1 MIRNTREKRAGHL
14 CQDGMLVRNCKYL
27 LLLLATLSVMLPIV
41 VVFLGSF
48 KTSEEFNRS
57 RPFELPSFTSNTEIW
72 KGAKTL
78 GKESR
83 LRITGKM
90 LENHEARKVTLVID
104 PVEAENSFAVI
115 SDSEGA
121 EVGTGEGIIGE
132 SEITIAIPKSAWKS
146 VRENGFSI
154 SGENITVRRVKVLE
168 GFFLGNYVT
177 AFSKGNMLRG
187 FLNTLILIFFS
198 GLGTVLTGSMTAF
211 VLSRFKFKGK
221 KLVYTAFL
229 WIALIPT
236 ITTQVATFQIVYKLG
251 LYNTRLSCII
261 LSMGTD
267 IIGIMIYLQFLNH
280 ISNSLDE
287 SAIIDGASYW
297 QVFTTIIFPLLQP
310 ATVTVLI
317 LKCINL
323 YNDFYNPLLYMP
335 KQSLMVISTSL
346 YKFKGPFGTNWPVIC
361 AGVVIAVIPTLIA
374 FIAMQRYIYGGM
386 VTGSVKE

>member
-1 MIRNTREKRAGHL
+1 MEHEIFRINSYGDNA
-14 CQDGMLVRNCKYL
+14 LVRNLKYL
-27 LLLLATLSVMLPIV
+27 LLFLAAVSVILPIV

-57 RPFELPSFTSNTEIW
+57 KPFALPTFTSNTEIW
-72 KGAKTL
+72 KGTKNLADGGTL
-78 GKESR
+78 T
-83 LRITGKM
+83 ITKKM
-90 LENHEARKVTLVID
+90 LEKHEVRKVTLVVD
-104 PVEAENSFAVI
+104 PIEDKDNAVWI
-115 SDSEGA
+115 SDKSGSI
-121 EVGTGEGIIGE
+121 VSRGEGKVSE
-132 SEITIAIPKSAWKS
+132 SEITIAIPKGAQKDLAK
-146 VRENGFSI
+146 EGFSI
-154 SGENITVRRVKVLE
+154 SGENATVHRVKVLE
-168 GFFLGNYVT
+168 GFFLDNYIV
-177 AFSKGNMLRG
+177 AFSKGNMLLG

-198 GLGTVLTGSMTAF
+198 GIGTVLTGSMTAF

-221 KLVYTAFL
+221 KIVYTAFL

-236 ITTQVATFQIVYKLG
+236 ITTQVATFQIIYKLG

-267 IIGIMIYLQFLNH
+267 IIGIMIYLQFLNN

-287 SAIIDGASYW
+287 SAIIDGASWW
-297 QVFTTIIFPLLQP
+297 QVFTKIIFPLLQP
-310 ATVTVLI
+310 ATVTILI

-361 AGVVIAVIPTLIA
+361 AGVVIALIPTLIT
-374 FIAMQRYIYGGM
+374 FIVLQRYIYGGM

>member
-1 MIRNTREKRAGHL
+1 MKGENLKINSYGEKA
-14 CQDGMLVRNCKYL
+14 MVRNLKYAL
-27 LLLLATLSVMLPIV
+27 LFLAVVSVLLPIV

-57 RPFELPSFTSNTEIW
+57 KPFALPTFTSNTEIW
-72 KGAKTL
+72 KGTKAL
-78 GKESR
+78 GAGSALKISK
-83 LRITGKM
+83 KM
-90 LENHEARKVTLVID
+90 LEKHEVRAVTLIID
-104 PVEAENSFAVI
+104 AVESKDAAVTLADT
-115 SDSEGA
+115 SGKSLARWEGKS
-121 EVGTGEGIIGE
+121 GE
-132 SEITIAIPKSAWKS
+132 SEITIQIPKAEQK
-146 VRENGFSI
+146 RLAGEGFSI

-168 GFFLGNYVT
+168 GFFLSNYIT
-177 AFSKGNMLRG
+177 AFSKGKMLLG
-187 FLNTLILIFFS
+187 FWNTLILIFFS

-211 VLSRFKFKGK
+211 VLSRFKFRGK
-221 KLVYTAFL
+221 KIVYTAFL

-236 ITTQVATFQIVYKLG
+236 ITTQVATFQIIYKLG

-267 IIGIMIYLQFLNH
+267 IIGIMIYLQFLNN

-287 SAIIDGASYW
+287 SAIIDGASWW
-297 QVFTTIIFPLLQP
+297 QVFTKIIFPLLQP
-310 ATVTVLI
+310 ATVTILI

-335 KQSLMVISTSL
+335 KQNLMVISTSL

-361 AGVVIAVIPTLIA
+361 AGAVIALIPTLIT
-374 FIAMQRYIYGGM
+374 FIVLQRYIYGGM

>member
-1 MIRNTREKRAGHL
+1 MKGENLKINSYGEKA
-14 CQDGMLVRNCKYL
+14 MVRNLKYAL
-27 LLLLATLSVMLPIV
+27 LFLAVVSVILPIV

-57 RPFELPSFTSNTEIW
+57 KPFALPTFTSNTEIW
-72 KGAKTL
+72 KGTKAL
-78 GKESR
+78 GAGSALKISK
-83 LRITGKM
+83 KM
-90 LENHEARKVTLVID
+90 LEKHEVRAVTLIID
-104 PVEAENSFAVI
+104 AVESKDAAVTLADT
-115 SDSEGA
+115 SGKSLARWEGKS
-121 EVGTGEGIIGE
+121 GE
-132 SEITIAIPKSAWKS
+132 SEITIQIPKAEQKRLA
-146 VRENGFSI
+146 REGFSI

-168 GFFLGNYVT
+168 GFFLSNYIT
-177 AFSKGNMLRG
+177 AFSKGKMLLG
-187 FLNTLILIFFS
+187 FWNTLILIFFS

-211 VLSRFKFKGK
+211 VLSRFKFRGK
-221 KLVYTAFL
+221 KIVYTAFL

-236 ITTQVATFQIVYKLG
+236 ITTQVATFQIIYKLG

-267 IIGIMIYLQFLNH
+267 IIGIMIYLQFLNN

-287 SAIIDGASYW
+287 SAIIDGASWW
-297 QVFTTIIFPLLQP
+297 QVFTKIIFPLLQP
-310 ATVTVLI
+310 ATVTILI

-335 KQSLMVISTSL
+335 KQNLMVISTSL

-361 AGVVIAVIPTLIA
+361 AGVVIALIPTLIA
-374 FIAMQRYIYGGM
+374 FIVLQRYIYGGM

>member
-1 MIRNTREKRAGHL
+1 MKHEILRINSYGDKV
-14 CQDGMLVRNCKYL
+14 LVRNLKYL
-27 LLLLATLSVMLPIV
+27 LLFLAAVSVILPIV

-57 RPFELPSFTSNTEIW
+57 KPFALPTFTSNTEIW
-72 KGAKTL
+72 KGTKNLADGGTL
-78 GKESR
+78 T
-83 LRITGKM
+83 ITKKM
-90 LENHEARKVTLVID
+90 LEKHEVRKVTLVVD
-104 PVEAENSFAVI
+104 PIEDKDNAVWI
-115 SDSEGA
+115 SDKSGSI
-121 EVGTGEGIIGE
+121 VSRGEGKVGE
-132 SEITIAIPKSAWKS
+132 SEITIAIPKGAQKDLAK
-146 VRENGFSI
+146 EGFSI
-154 SGENITVRRVKVLE
+154 SGENATVHRVKVLE
-168 GFFLGNYVT
+168 GFFLDNYIV
-177 AFSKGNMLRG
+177 AFSKGNMLLG

-198 GLGTVLTGSMTAF
+198 GIGTVLTGSMTAF
-211 VLSRFKFKGK
+211 VLSRFNFKGK
-221 KLVYTAFL
+221 KIVYTAFL

-236 ITTQVATFQIVYKLG
+236 ITTQVATFQIIYKLG

-267 IIGIMIYLQFLNH
+267 IIGIMIYLQFLNN

-287 SAIIDGASYW
+287 SAIIDGASWW
-297 QVFTTIIFPLLQP
+297 QVFTKIIFPLLQP
-310 ATVTVLI
+310 ATVTILI

-361 AGVVIAVIPTLIA
+361 AGVVIALIPTLIT
-374 FIAMQRYIYGGM
+374 FIVLQRYIYGGM

>member
-1 MIRNTREKRAGHL
+1 MKHEIFRINSYGDKA
-14 CQDGMLVRNCKYL
+14 LVKNLKYL
-27 LLLLATLSVMLPIV
+27 LLFLAAVSVILPIV

-57 RPFELPSFTSNTEIW
+57 KPFALPSFTSNTEIW
-72 KGAKTL
+72 KGTKNLADGGTL
-78 GKESR
+78 T
-83 LRITGKM
+83 ITKKM
-90 LENHEARKVTLVID
+90 LEKHEVRKVTLVVD
-104 PVEAENSFAVI
+104 PIEDKDNAVWI
-115 SDSEGA
+115 SDKSGSI
-121 EVGTGEGIIGE
+121 VSRGEGKIGE
-132 SEITIAIPKSAWKS
+132 SEITIAIPKGAQKDLAK
-146 VRENGFSI
+146 EGFSI
-154 SGENITVRRVKVLE
+154 SGENATVHRVKVLE
-168 GFFLGNYVT
+168 GFFLDNYIV
-177 AFSKGNMLRG
+177 AFSKGNMLLG

-198 GLGTVLTGSMTAF
+198 GIGTVLTGSMTAF

-221 KLVYTAFL
+221 KIVYTAFL

-236 ITTQVATFQIVYKLG
+236 ITTQVATFQIIYKLG

-267 IIGIMIYLQFLNH
+267 IIGIMIYLQFLNN

-287 SAIIDGASYW
+287 SAIIDGASWW
-297 QVFTTIIFPLLQP
+297 QVFTKIIFPLLQP
-310 ATVTVLI
+310 ATVTILI

-361 AGVVIAVIPTLIA
+361 AGVVIALIPTLIT
-374 FIAMQRYIYGGM
+374 FIVLQRYIYGGM

>member
-1 MIRNTREKRAGHL
+1 MKHEIFRINSYGDKA
-14 CQDGMLVRNCKYL
+14 LVRNLKYFL
-27 LLLLATLSVMLPIV
+27 LFLAAVSVILPIV

-57 RPFELPSFTSNTEIW
+57 KPFALPTFTSNTEIW
-72 KGAKTL
+72 KGTKNLADGGTL
-78 GKESR
+78 T
-83 LRITGKM
+83 ITKKM
-90 LENHEARKVTLVID
+90 LEKHEVRKVTLVVD
-104 PVEAENSFAVI
+104 PIEDKDNAVWI
-115 SDSEGA
+115 SDKSGSI
-121 EVGTGEGIIGE
+121 VSRGEGKVGE
-132 SEITIAIPKSAWKS
+132 SEITIAIPKGAQKDLAK
-146 VRENGFSI
+146 EGFSI
-154 SGENITVRRVKVLE
+154 SGENATVHRVKVLE
-168 GFFLGNYVT
+168 GFFLDNYIV
-177 AFSKGNMLRG
+177 AFSKGNMLLG

-198 GLGTVLTGSMTAF
+198 GIGTVLTGSMTAF

-221 KLVYTAFL
+221 KIVYTAFL

-236 ITTQVATFQIVYKLG
+236 ITTQVATFQIIYKLG

-267 IIGIMIYLQFLNH
+267 IIGIMIYLQFLNN

-287 SAIIDGASYW
+287 SAIIDGASWW
-297 QVFTTIIFPLLQP
+297 QVFTKIIFPLLQP
-310 ATVTVLI
+310 ATVTILI

-361 AGVVIAVIPTLIA
+361 AGVVIALIPTLIT
-374 FIAMQRYIYGGM
+374 FIVLQRYIYGGM

>member
-1 MIRNTREKRAGHL
+1 MKGENLKINSYGENA
-14 CQDGMLVRNCKYL
+14 MVRNLKYAL
-27 LLLLATLSVMLPIV
+27 LFLAVVSVILPIV

-57 RPFELPSFTSNTEIW
+57 KPFALPTFTSNTEIW
-72 KGAKTL
+72 KGTKAL
-78 GKESR
+78 GGSSSLKISK
-83 LRITGKM
+83 KM
-90 LENHEARKVTLVID
+90 LEKHEVRAVTLIID
-104 PVEAENSFAVI
+104 AVESKDAAVTLADT
-115 SDSEGA
+115 SGKSLARWEGKSLD
-121 EVGTGEGIIGE
+121 G
-132 SEITIAIPKSAWKS
+132 EITIQIPKAEQKKLAG
-146 VRENGFSI
+146 EGFSI

-168 GFFLGNYVT
+168 GFFLSNYIT
-177 AFSKGNMLRG
+177 AFSKGKMLLG
-187 FLNTLILIFFS
+187 FWNTLILIFFS
-198 GLGTVLTGSMTAF
+198 GIGTVLTGSMTAF

-221 KLVYTAFL
+221 KIVYTAFL

-236 ITTQVATFQIVYKLG
+236 ITTQVATFQIIYKLG

-267 IIGIMIYLQFLNH
+267 IIGIMIYLQFLNN

-287 SAIIDGASYW
+287 SAIIDGASWW
-297 QVFTTIIFPLLQP
+297 QVFTKIIFPLLQP
-310 ATVTVLI
+310 ATVTILI

-361 AGVVIAVIPTLIA
+361 AGVVIALIPTLIT
-374 FIAMQRYIYGGM
+374 FIVLQRYIYGGM

>member
-1 MIRNTREKRAGHL
+1 MKNETMRINSYSDSAV
-14 CQDGMLVRNCKYL
+14 VRNLKYIL
-27 LLLLATLSVMLPIV
+27 LFLATVSVILPIV

-57 RPFELPSFTSNTEIW
+57 KPFALPTFTSNTEIW
-72 KGAKTL
+72 KGTKVL
-78 GKESR
+78 GGSSSLKISK
-83 LRITGKM
+83 KM
-90 LENHEARKVTLVID
+90 LEKHEVRKVTLVVD
-104 PVEAENSFAVI
+104 PIEDKDNAVWI
-115 SDSEGA
+115 SDKSGSI
-121 EVGTGEGIIGE
+121 VSRGEGKVGE
-132 SEITIAIPKSAWKS
+132 SEITIAIPKGAQKDLAK
-146 VRENGFSI
+146 EGFSI
-154 SGENITVRRVKVLE
+154 SGENATVHRVKVLE
-168 GFFLGNYVT
+168 GFFLDNYIV
-177 AFSKGNMLRG
+177 AFSKGNMLLG

-198 GLGTVLTGSMTAF
+198 GIGTVLTGSMTAF

-221 KLVYTAFL
+221 KIVYTAFL

-236 ITTQVATFQIVYKLG
+236 ITTQVATFQIIYKLG

-267 IIGIMIYLQFLNH
+267 IIGIMIYLQFLNN

-287 SAIIDGASYW
+287 SAIIDGASWW
-297 QVFTTIIFPLLQP
+297 QVFTKIIFPLLQP
-310 ATVTVLI
+310 ATVTILI

-361 AGVVIAVIPTLIA
+361 AGVVIALIPTLIT
-374 FIAMQRYIYGGM
+374 FIVLQRYIYGGM